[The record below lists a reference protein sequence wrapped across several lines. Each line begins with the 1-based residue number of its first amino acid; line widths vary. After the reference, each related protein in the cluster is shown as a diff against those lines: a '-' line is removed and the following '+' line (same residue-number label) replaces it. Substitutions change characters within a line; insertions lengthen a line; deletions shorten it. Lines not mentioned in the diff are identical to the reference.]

1 MKFSKKPLSFKD
13 QVSQLEKRGLLIGDR
28 DKAEYYLSHLN
39 YYRLA
44 AYCLPFEIDH
54 NTHQY
59 IEGTTFDQV
68 LDLYIFD
75 RELRLL
81 VLDAIERIEVSI
93 RTHLAYTLAHKYGP
107 HGYLN
112 SALFKAN
119 WPHSKNVRQL
129 ENEIRNSREVFIRHL
144 SQKYDE
150 PLPPIWATV
159 EIMTFGQLSKWYANL
174 SSGADRNAVANVY
187 GMDEINLVSFLHHLS
202 TVRNICAH
210 HSRLWNREFTFT
222 FKLPRK
228 RPAQLLSVLNLSPT
242 TTKKIYNT
250 LVVLDY
256 LMNTISPDTRW
267 KQRLMALLNRH
278 PVADPLSMGFPEQWH
293 ELPIWN

>member
-1 MKFSKKPLSFKD
+1 
-13 QVSQLEKRGLLIGDR
+13 LIGDR

-44 AYCLPFEIDH
+44 AYCLPFEKDH

-59 IEGTTFDQV
+59 IEGTSFEQV
-68 LDLYIFD
+68 LTLYIFD

-81 VLDAIERIEVSI
+81 VLDTIERVEVSI
-93 RTHLAYTLAHKYGP
+93 RTHFSYTFANKYGP
-107 HGYLN
+107 HKYLN
-112 SALFKAN
+112 PALFKTK
-119 WPHSKNVRQL
+119 WPHARNVKQL
-129 ENEIRNSREVFIRHL
+129 EDQIRSSREVFIRHL
-144 SQKYDE
+144 AQKYDE

-174 SSGADRNAVANVY
+174 STSADRNAIANVY

-222 FKLPRK
+222 FKLPKK
-228 RPAQLLSVLNLSPT
+228 RPKQLLQVLNFSPST
-242 TTKKIYNT
+242 SKRIYNT
-250 LVVLDY
+250 LVMLDY
-256 LMNTISPDTRW
+256 LMVIISPDTHR
-267 KQRLMALLNRH
+267 KNRLLELLSEH
-278 PVADPLSMGFPEQWH
+278 PVADPSSMGFPEGWKK
-293 ELPIWN
+293 LPIAGAIGR